1 MNKET
6 YWTGLISALDKM
18 IEANNFLFDGAV
30 SIALSGELKD
40 WSDTVPVGEVHTFE
54 FDLLKNSQD
63 SNIRM
68 MIDMMEQIQDMYDRI
83 CNLNGIE
90 IERGNSEE

>member
-1 MNKET
+1 MNKIT
-6 YWTGLISALDKM
+6 YRAGLISALDKM
-18 IEANNFLFDGAV
+18 IEANNCLFDGAV

-63 SNIRM
+63 SNVRM
-68 MIDMMEQIQDMYDRI
+68 MIDMMEQIQEMYDRI

-90 IERGNSEE
+90 MERGNSEE